1 MIQEIKSEY
10 QKLLELVKE
19 KEEIEKQWN
28 EAIKKFYE
36 SKIKEN
42 EKEQIKLQCFM
53 CILEIS

>member
-19 KEEIEKQWN
+19 KELIEKQWN

-36 SKIKEN
+36 SKINEN
-42 EKEQIKLQCFM
+42 EKE
-53 CILEIS
+53 

>member
-28 EAIKKFYE
+28 EAVKKFYE

-42 EKEQIKLQCFM
+42 EKE
-53 CILEIS
+53 

>member
-10 QKLLELVKE
+10 QKLLELIKE
-19 KEEIEKQWN
+19 KELIEKQWN

-42 EKEQIKLQCFM
+42 EKE
-53 CILEIS
+53 